1 MNTSTAHRLL
11 LLIATIVVGAAMLP
25 HLLADRPAA
34 AVMRLD

>member
-1 MNTSTAHRLL
+1 MNPFLAHRLL

-25 HLLADRPAA
+25 HLLADRPAR